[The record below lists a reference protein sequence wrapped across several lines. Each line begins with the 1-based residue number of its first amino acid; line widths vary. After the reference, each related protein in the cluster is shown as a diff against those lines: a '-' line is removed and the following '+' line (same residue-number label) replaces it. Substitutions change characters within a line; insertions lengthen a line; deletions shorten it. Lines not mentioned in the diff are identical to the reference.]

1 MNTDTLQLLTTE
13 QALADLANFIIAM
26 NQQYNF
32 PNPRW
37 VTFGGSYPGSQF
49 FSGLKQALEFF
60 ARFHAISLFFS
71 MSSLAWGRAKNFE
84 AWLKYET

>member
-49 FSGLKQALEFF
+49 FSGLKQALEFLHASMLF
-60 ARFHAISLFFS
+60 RF
-71 MSSLAWGRAKNFE
+71 SSHCHFLHGSAKNFE
-84 AWLKYET
+84 A